1 MSPDTLREHVW
12 FADRPNI
19 LVVACSD
26 GRLQEVTDDF
36 LSNALGITRYDR
48 FYAPGGAGAL
58 AATGRDFAR
67 AQTMRAECRYLV
79 GLHRVTRVILLFHGP
94 APTGPATAIC
104 ADYSR
109 KLPDASA
116 ATVREHQNRDAHEL
130 HLSAREFAGEASIH
144 FYRCE
149 VDETGRAS
157 FVDLE

>member
-1 MSPDTLREHVW
+1 M
-12 FADRPNI
+12 PNSRMQI
-19 LVVACSD
+19 HRWTVERTNVLVVACSD

-36 LSNALGITRYDR
+36 LANELGITRYDR

-79 GLHRVTRVILLFHGP
+79 ELHRVKRVILLFHGP
-94 APTGPATAIC
+94 APAGPATAIC
-104 ADYSR
+104 ADYQR
-109 KLPDASA
+109 KLPDASGA
-116 ATVREHQNRDAHEL
+116 VVRERQNADAHEL
-130 HLSAREFAGEASIH
+130 HLSAREFAGDASIH

-149 VDETGRAS
+149 VEEAGLAT

>member
-1 MSPDTLREHVW
+1 MSPGTLREHRWAV
-12 FADRPNI
+12 DRPHI

-36 LSNALGITRYDR
+36 LANALGITRYDR

-58 AATGRDFAR
+58 AATGRDFSR
-67 AQTMRAECRYLV
+67 AQAMRAECRYLV

-94 APTGPATAIC
+94 APSGPATAIC

-116 ATVREHQNRDAHEL
+116 AEVRERQNADAHEL
-130 HLSAREFAGEASIH
+130 SLHAREFADEASIH

-149 VDETGRAS
+149 VDATGSAT